1 MKISFSKVLISALL
15 ATSISYADISLNKTG
30 YFGEVHYDSKTSGDY
45 IYTATSTGMVVL
57 DKTNLAAPKFA
68 SKYTT
73 TEDVKGIDLK
83 DSTALL
89 AAGKSGLHVVNISD
103 PLHPVGV
110 AIDTNGEAL
119 DVAVD
124 GDFAYVADGS
134 KGLKAFSLLDP
145 ANVTKLG
152 EIVTGGEARA
162 VTIAS
167 GYAYV
172 ATSTGVDVINVSN
185 PAALTKVNT
194 INNPNANDVFIK
206 NNLLYVAS
214 GTDGLKVY
222 DISTPSAPTAVA
234 EKNQPAGELG
244 NSLGVAVENSVIF
257 VANGMAGINT
267 IDDSTNDE
275 KANLD
280 TSGSA
285 MKVNTLNREG
295 FIGLSDGAGGFDV
308 IDYRG
313 ITDTNTSNDHLSIG
327 ASYAT
332 VGIPEKTV
340 VKGTKLYVADQD
352 GGLQILDITD
362 PAKPTRIGGVDTGT
376 KADAVAINDDETKAY
391 LTDENIGLIVVDIS
405 DKTNPTFDEN
415 SIVVIPKAKD
425 IKVKGSYA
433 YIAARETG
441 LHIVDISNPTN
452 MITVGSIVTGG
463 KAVAVDVA
471 GDYAYVADENET
483 LKIINI
489 TDPANPSIVGTYTH
503 GYSHDI
509 KVVGNYAYIANFS
522 YGLQIV
528 DVSDPANPTLKG
540 TYDFDDS
547 ISTDH
552 ASGIDVSG
560 NYAYLAYND
569 LGVKIIDISNPE
581 NPIIAAQKETDGT
594 VKRVTVSGDYVYASN
609 QGRGIDIYS
618 TAQLN
623 PIQSFVSRLYRK
635 MLHKTYDKEG
645 LDYWVGELNNGK
657 SALDIAEQFFF
668 DDSFRNANLSEDEFI
683 TRLYNTFLDRE
694 PDEEGLNYWKGLM
707 DNKGYS
713 KLLVLYGFAFSD
725 EFKDL
730 ADKAGLTPYN
740 SQNQLKA
747 FLERLYALVMS
758 RPQDDYG
765 KAFDQTGLDY
775 WTGALTDKTKTGG
788 DVVKDFYNADEFT
801 SKNLSDI
808 DFIRNAY
815 YAIMGR
821 EPDADGLNYWLTQ
834 MGNGL
839 TRNGLLDQFIHSDE
853 FQKYANDY
861 NIKPF

>member
-15 ATSISYADISLNKTG
+15 ATSISYADISLNKIG
-30 YFGEVHYDSKTSGDY
+30 YFGEVHYDSKTSGNY
-45 IYTATSTGMVVL
+45 IYTATSSGMVVL
-57 DKTNLAAPKFA
+57 DKTNLASPKFA
-68 SKYTT
+68 SKYITD
-73 TEDVKGIDLK
+73 EDVKAIDLK
-83 DSTALL
+83 GSTAIL
-89 AAGKSGLHVVNISD
+89 AVGKSGVHIVNISD
-103 PLHPVGV
+103 PLNPTGTV
-110 AIDTNGEAL
+110 IDTDGEAV

-124 GDFAYVADGS
+124 GEFAYVADGS

-152 EIVTGGEARA
+152 EIATSSAAKA
-162 VTIAS
+162 VTTAL

-172 ATSTGVDVINVSN
+172 ATTTGIDIINISN

-194 INNPNANDVFIK
+194 ITHPNANDVFIK
-206 NNLLYVAS
+206 NGFLYVAS

-222 DISTPSAPTAVA
+222 DISTPSSPTPVSAKDYT
-234 EKNQPAGELG
+234 EEIW
-244 NSLGVAVENSVIF
+244 NSLGVGVENSVIF
-257 VANGMAGINT
+257 VANGAAGIDA
-267 IDDSTNDE
+267 INDTSSDK

-285 MKVNTLNREG
+285 TKINTLDRDG

-308 IDYRG
+308 IDYRS
-313 ITDTNTSNDHLSIG
+313 ITDANASDVHLSIG

-340 VKGTKLYVADQD
+340 VKGNKLYVADQE
-352 GGLQILDITD
+352 GGLQILDITN
-362 PAKPTRIGGVDTGT
+362 PSKPTRIGGVDTGT
-376 KADAVAINDDETKAY
+376 KANAVAINDDETKAY
-391 LTDENIGLIVVDIS
+391 LTDENLGLIVIDIS
-405 DKTNPTFDEN
+405 DKANPTFDEN

-425 IKVKGSYA
+425 VKVKGSYA
-433 YIAARETG
+433 YVVARETG
-441 LHIVDISNPTN
+441 LHIVDVSNPTN
-452 MITVGSIVTGG
+452 MLTVGNIITGG
-463 KAVAVDVA
+463 KAIALDVA
-471 GDYAYVADENET
+471 GSYAYVADENET

-489 TDPANPSIVGTYTH
+489 SDPTNPTIVGSYIH
-503 GYSHDI
+503 GYSHDV

-528 DVSDPANPTLKG
+528 DVSDPANPTLIG
-540 TYDFDDS
+540 SYDFDDTN
-547 ISTDH
+547 STDH

-569 LGVKIIDISNPE
+569 LGVKIIDISDPANPL
-581 NPIIAAQKETDGT
+581 IAAQKETDGT
-594 VKRVTVSGDYVYASN
+594 VKRVTVNGDYIYASN
-609 QGRGIDIYS
+609 QGRGIDVYS

-623 PIQSFVSRLYRK
+623 PIESFVSRLYRK
-635 MLHKTYDKEG
+635 MLHKTYDEDG
-645 LDYWVGELNNGK
+645 LNYWVGQLNGGK

-668 DDSFRNANLSEDEFI
+668 DKSFRNAGLSKEEFI

-694 PDEEGLNYWKGLM
+694 PDAEGKDYWKGLM

-725 EFKDL
+725 EFKNL
-730 ADKAGLTPYN
+730 ADAAKLTPYN
-740 SQNQLKA
+740 SDNKLKA

-765 KAFDQTGLDY
+765 KAYDEAGLNY
-775 WTGALTDKTKTGG
+775 WTGVLMDKTKTGG
-788 DVVKDFYNADEFT
+788 DVVKDFYNAPEFT

-808 DFIRNAY
+808 AFIRNAY

-821 EPDADGLNYWLTQ
+821 ESDAEGLNYWLTQ

-839 TRNGLLDQFIHSDE
+839 TRNELLDQFIHSDE